1 MTEEKLVERVT
12 ALFADS
18 DAAQRKMIRLYAE
31 TNDAIE
37 ASAIIDSGAEVLHML
52 QGGLRPEVLVLDS
65 VLSDTTIFPLLRSI
79 RQQQIEYEPHII
91 VTLMPSAAPQIE
103 KILTLGAECTIFKPY
118 SLPELFDTVYQTAA
132 SGPRLNRYLVHE
144 SVTAQLRTL
153 GCYKNLAYGI
163 NYLQE
168 AVYIAVCNRQACSLG
183 ELCTKA
189 GEPFGVNGPAVRS
202 ALERLNARLY
212 KSNTPAYQ
220 MTLPQEYCSILRECA
235 AESAQYERGLW
246 EQEETAAR
254 NAALAAGCR
263 EITLAQEELER
274 FCQLVQP
281 LYEKY
286 CSDYLPLVEEIRG
299 M

>member
-163 NYLQE
+163 QLPAGSRVYCGLQSPSVFPGGVVHQSRG
-168 AVYIAVCNRQACSLG
+168 AVWRKWPGGALGSGTPECTAVQ
-183 ELCTKA
+183 KQYA
-189 GEPFGVNGPAVRS
+189 GLPDAVR
-202 ALERLNARLY
+202 AQRQD
-212 KSNTPAYQ
+212 PAGS
-220 MTLPQEYCSILRECA
+220 PD
-235 AESAQYERGLW
+235 G
-246 EQEETAAR
+246 
-254 NAALAAGCR
+254 
-263 EITLAQEELER
+263 
-274 FCQLVQP
+274 
-281 LYEKY
+281 K
-286 CSDYLPLVEEIRG
+286 
-299 M
+299 

>member
-37 ASAIIDSGAEVLHML
+37 ASAIIDSGAEVLHN
-52 QGGLRPEVLVLDS
+52 
-65 VLSDTTIFPLLRSI
+65 
-79 RQQQIEYEPHII
+79 II

-168 AVYIAVCNRQACSLG
+168 AVYIAVCDRQACSLG

-220 MTLPQEYCSILRECA
+220 MLCERNGKTPQDRLTVSELLEAVIARTHHDLRC
-235 AESAQYERGLW
+235 
-246 EQEETAAR
+246 
-254 NAALAAGCR
+254 
-263 EITLAQEELER
+263 
-274 FCQLVQP
+274 
-281 LYEKY
+281 
-286 CSDYLPLVEEIRG
+286 
-299 M
+299 